1 MMDTLW
7 VWLAWW
13 SEMEPRVET
22 KICIYHKQLGAAE
35 EKPQKLE
42 NMNQAMTHKVH
53 TNASQ
58 GSN

>member
-1 MMDTLW
+1 
-7 VWLAWW
+7 
-13 SEMEPRVET
+13 MEPRVET